1 MLFTQKA
8 DCIPANFFIVFRCV
22 EDFFGGGAGWLE
34 EVSVCVWGVR
44 VRTNGARSGGR
55 EGGGRGEGGG
65 NKGRQAA
72 LAAQWEDYPMPGLVA
87 AAAAGWT
94 GGSALWRSSS
104 SSRSPFLY
112 HRQKSTDK
120 EAEDRQHR
128 VQAGTFK
135 NKKKKKGREKK
146 WARLQIPAVEKEK
159 KKQWASQPAWSLCD
173 GLTALRAGL

>member
-1 MLFTQKA
+1 M
-8 DCIPANFFIVFRCV
+8 
-22 EDFFGGGAGWLE
+22 
-34 EVSVCVWGVR
+34 
-44 VRTNGARSGGR
+44 RTNGARSGGR

-65 NKGRQAA
+65 NNGRQAA

-94 GGSALWRSSS
+94 EGSALWWSSS

-112 HRQKSTDK
+112 HRQTSTDK

-135 NKKKKKGREKK
+135 NNKKKEERKSELGCRF
-146 WARLQIPAVEKEK
+146 Q
-159 KKQWASQPAWSLCD
+159 Q
-173 GLTALRAGL
+173 

>member
-1 MLFTQKA
+1 M
-8 DCIPANFFIVFRCV
+8 
-22 EDFFGGGAGWLE
+22 
-34 EVSVCVWGVR
+34 
-44 VRTNGARSGGR
+44 RTNGARSRGR

-65 NKGRQAA
+65 NNGRQAA

-94 GGSALWRSSS
+94 EGSALWWSSSS

-112 HRQKSTDK
+112 HRQTSTDK

-135 NKKKKKGREKK
+135 NNKKKEERKSELGCRF
-146 WARLQIPAVEKEK
+146 Q
-159 KKQWASQPAWSLCD
+159 Q
-173 GLTALRAGL
+173 